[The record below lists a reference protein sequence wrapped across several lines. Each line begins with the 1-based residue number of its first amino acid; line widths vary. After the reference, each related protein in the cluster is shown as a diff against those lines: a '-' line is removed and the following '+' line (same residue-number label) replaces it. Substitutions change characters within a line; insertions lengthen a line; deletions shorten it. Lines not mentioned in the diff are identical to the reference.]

1 MRITNNMMIA
11 NMMMNLNRTMLQLD
25 KRQMQAYTG
34 KRIHKPS
41 DDPIA
46 ISRTLKVKTDISQ
59 LRQYDKNVDD
69 AISWLETTELAV
81 KNANKAV
88 HRIRELMVQGGN
100 GPLTVE
106 ETTKIQEEIKQI
118 KEQLISL
125 GNTSYGSSYIF
136 SGKKTSTALFDA
148 QGNYLVDLYYYK
160 NSAYVDD
167 RQDIQVGNYE
177 KIGVNTVGLELF
189 EAVERPVVYSE
200 YDEVSLKL
208 PLANDLDTSVITLVM
223 ENGEKIEIT
232 LEINTSAPEA
242 VTKTIGEDGKTA
254 SVTLNAI
261 GDEDSQINAIIGA
274 LKEMGEEY
282 GSPLK
287 GYDFSKFEANELNGT
302 NVENVLRIKA
312 TPKDAMGL
320 DTRRAQATWQT
331 GEITPPVFDG
341 DNPVSTFT
349 FMGVTLNIRQ
359 GDSLATPDFLHID
372 ELTKNGATII
382 VDGSPNSQ
390 EYAEAIES
398 ALSEIAKED
407 GSKIAGFT
415 FSSNSTAGLQVVAPE
430 NTGNT
435 YNKEVFAGSLIIANT
450 DISSQLVVHGDA
462 EKHIIAKGQ
471 KAGVI
476 QLIDNLEKHL
486 LEGNTDEIANQLD
499 AIDRFHQNLLRV
511 QSEVGAK
518 VNRMGLV
525 KERAADDIINF
536 RNLQSQLEDA
546 DMGEVLMELINEE
559 NVYRA
564 ALSVGARIIQP
575 TLLDFLR

>member
-81 KNANKAV
+81 KNANEAV

-189 EAVERPVVYSE
+189 EAVEKPVVYSE
-200 YDEVSLKL
+200 ENLNDGGDIITLKL
-208 PLANDLDTSVITLVM
+208 SDDEEIVVDVT
-223 ENGEKIEIT
+223 GETNKPQ
-232 LEINTSAPEA
+232 A
-242 VTKTIGEDGKTA
+242 
-254 SVTLNAI
+254 AI
-261 GDEDSQINAIIGA
+261 DK
-274 LKEMGEEY
+274 LKEMAEEY

-287 GYDFSKFEANELNGT
+287 GYDFSRFEANELNGSD
-302 NVENVLRIKA
+302 VENVLRIKA

-320 DTRRAQATWQT
+320 DTRTARATWQT
-331 GEITPPVFDG
+331 GEITPPTQNGHYSF
-341 DNPVSTFT
+341 S
-349 FMGVTLNIRQ
+349 FMGVNLNIVQ
-359 GDSLATPDFLHID
+359 KNIEDTMGDEPVIGDV
-372 ELTKNGATII
+372 TKNGASII
-382 VDGSPNSQ
+382 IDGGADSE
-390 EYAEAIES
+390 EYANAIAK